1 MCDELTEKEARNW
14 MNQHPLDRRTFGAAG
29 AASTLWAMLPGQ
41 ASAATAAT
49 RSRTVSIATPYSN
62 ADAFF
67 VTPDSGKHPAII
79 IWPDIA
85 GLREAYEVMATRLAA
100 AGYAVLAVNQYYRS
114 APAPILTSFAQW
126 RTPEG
131 AAKITP
137 MREAITP
144 AGTIS
149 DAAAFIDW
157 LDEQSEVDTNR
168 KIGTSGYCMGGP
180 FTIRTAWARPGRVG
194 AAASFHGSGM
204 VTDTINSPHLQF
216 AQIKAALL
224 LAIAQNDD
232 ERAPKD
238 KDILFETAQD
248 ANLPV
253 EMEVYPAMHG
263 WCTLDSPVYDKEQ
276 AEKAWGRMLATFSHF
291 L

>member
-1 MCDELTEKEARNW
+1 MCDELTEKEARDW
-14 MNQHPLDRRTFGAAG
+14 MNRHPLDRRTFGAAG
-29 AASTLWAMLPGQ
+29 AASALWAMLPGQ
-41 ASAATAAT
+41 AQAAGALTA
-49 RSRTVSIATPYSN
+49 SRTINIPTPDGT

-67 VTPDSGKHPAII
+67 VAPSTGKHPAVIL
-79 IWPDIA
+79 WPDIA

-100 AGYAVLAVNQYYRS
+100 SGYAVLAVNQYYRN

-131 AAKITP
+131 SAKITP

-144 AGTIS
+144 ARTIS
-149 DAAAFIDW
+149 DAGAFIDW
-157 LDEQSEVDTNR
+157 LDQQKEVDTTR

-180 FTIRTAWARPGRVG
+180 FTIRTALARPERVG
-194 AAASFHGSGM
+194 AAASFHGSGL
-204 VTDTINSPHLQF
+204 VNDTPDSPHAQF
-216 AQIKAALL
+216 GKIKAALL
-224 LAIAQNDD
+224 LAIAHNDD

-238 KDILFETAQD
+238 KDTLFETARN

-276 AEKAWGRMLATFSHF
+276 AEKAWGRMLSTFAQY